1 LRHAAVRKLELA
13 MTDLIL
19 AILHHT
25 LVFGLA
31 GVLAAE
37 IAMMRPG
44 LTLVGLKRLA
54 IVDAHYGALAGLIIV
69 VGILRVVYGIKGP
82 DAYLPNVFFWAK
94 MAAFA
99 AVALLSIAPT
109 VRIVAWRRKAK
120 VDPAF
125 CPFEEEVKRVR
136 GFLLA
141 EAAVFVLIPVFAAVM
156 ARGYG
161 LPQ

>member
-1 LRHAAVRKLELA
+1 
-13 MTDLIL
+13 
-19 AILHHT
+19 
-25 LVFGLA
+25 
-31 GVLAAE
+31 
-37 IAMMRPG
+37 
-44 LTLVGLKRLA
+44 
-54 IVDAHYGALAGLIIV
+54 
-69 VGILRVVYGIKGP
+69 
-82 DAYLPNVFFWAK
+82 VFFWAK

-125 CPFEEEVKRVR
+125 RPFEEEVNRVR
-136 GFLLA
+136 AFLLA